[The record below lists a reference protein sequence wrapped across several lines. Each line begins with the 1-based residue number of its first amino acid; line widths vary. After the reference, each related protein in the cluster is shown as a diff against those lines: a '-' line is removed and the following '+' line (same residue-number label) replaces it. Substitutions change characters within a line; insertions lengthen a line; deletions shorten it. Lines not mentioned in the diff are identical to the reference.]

1 MNVASLSALG
11 TGRLY
16 PRKIFLVLISATGP
30 KCGRIKS
37 MKNAND
43 TIGNRMQTLSH
54 RMPPEILKVD
64 RNSVCQKDEMQH

>member
-1 MNVASLSALG
+1 
-11 TGRLY
+11 
-16 PRKIFLVLISATGP
+16 
-30 KCGRIKS
+30 